1 MSIILVELIN
11 YRESIWNFKL
21 LYILIAD
28 SLNVLEESSEGI
40 LMGHNDHLFPTSH
53 FSEDLILPKRDNTFK
68 SILQGLDRWQM
79 LLWHM
84 LILSVVARVPIIVQC
99 ESRRT
104 V

>member
-28 SLNVLEESSEGI
+28 SLNVLEESSKGI
-40 LMGHNDHLFPTSH
+40 LMGHNDHLFLTGH
-53 FSEDLILPKRDNTFK
+53 FPEDLILPKRHNTFK
-68 SILQGLDRWQM
+68 CILKGLYRGQI
-79 LLWHM
+79 LLWNM
-84 LILSVVARVPIIVQC
+84 LVLSVVARVPIIVQGQ
-99 ESRRT
+99 SRRT

>member
-28 SLNVLEESSEGI
+28 SLNMLEEGSKGI
-40 LMGHNDHLFPTSH
+40 LMGHNDHLFLTGH
-53 FSEDLILPKRDNTFK
+53 FPEDLILPKRHNTFK
-68 SILQGLDRWQM
+68 CILKGLYRGQI
-79 LLWHM
+79 LLWNM
-84 LILSVVARVPIIVQC
+84 LVLSVVARVPIIVQGQ
-99 ESRRT
+99 SRRT